1 MEPKVELYAAI
12 CAAMDR
18 PDAKAAVWEILS
30 RYTVTA
36 TAAGS
41 SLEDSITEFLA
52 AKRADSLSEKSI
64 KNYRQI
70 LGLFRQ
76 WLDLPPAQITTDHIR
91 RWLSYLKEERGMK
104 KDSVQ
109 TYLNCLRSFFGW
121 LQTEEKILR
130 NPMNRIRSARIDKKH
145 TRQPLT
151 QEEVERCRAVLE
163 TPRERAIFELYLSTG
178 CRLSELVDIPTSSID
193 FQARTL
199 EVRGKGDKSRTV
211 YFSVRAK
218 LAVQVYLDH
227 SPNRSILFACS
238 AAPYGPLGPQA
249 IEKIIRRIGVRAG
262 LSGRLHPHKLRHT
275 FATQALNAGM
285 DIVVIQQL
293 LGHSNLDT
301 TQIYAQLSQ
310 EAVRHSYNQLVA

>member
-1 MEPKVELYAAI
+1 MEPKVEMYAKI
-12 CAAMDR
+12 CSAMDG

-30 RYTVTA
+30 GYTVTA
-36 TAAGS
+36 TAACS
-41 SLEDSITEFLA
+41 SLEESIAEFLA

-64 KNYRQI
+64 RNYRQI

-76 WLDLPPAQITTDHIR
+76 WLDLPPSQITTDHVR
-91 RWLSYLKEERGMK
+91 RWLSYLKEERHMK

-121 LQTEEKILR
+121 LQTEEKIQR

-178 CRLSELVDIPTSSID
+178 CRLSELVNIPTSSVD
-193 FQARTL
+193 FQSRTI
-199 EVRGKGDKSRTV
+199 EVCGKGDKIRTV

-218 LAVQVYLDH
+218 LALQSYLTQ
-227 SPNRSILFACS
+227 SPNNSVLLSCNAV
-238 AAPYGPLGPQA
+238 PYGPLGSQA
-249 IEKIIRRIGVRAG
+249 IEKIIRGIGARAG
-262 LSGRLHPHKLRHT
+262 LSVPLHPHKLRHT
-275 FATQALNAGM
+275 FATSALNAGM

-301 TQIYAQLSQ
+301 TQIYAQISQ
-310 EAVRHSYNQLVA
+310 ESVRHSYNKLVA